1 MDNLRGTGRTY
12 RRLEHCV
19 DGMLNGNKIMFVLA
33 EEREFKRSVR
43 MVLTI
48 LEKLGIRA
56 NVDKDRVSI
65 AEKGFIQFG
74 GFSNTLKDMKNGR
87 FNEMT
92 LGFTTDHFVDERG
105 VISSR
110 DYEAFDIYARVLN
123 RKPNKNWV
131 RELLSE
137 NKTGIQEVYKQS
149 EELRRNWLYGDWDI
163 PENSYIKPDNK
174 KAPN

>member
-1 MDNLRGTGRTY
+1 
-12 RRLEHCV
+12 
-19 DGMLNGNKIMFVLA
+19 MFVLA
-33 EEREFKRSVR
+33 EERKVKQSVR
-43 MVLTI
+43 MLLTI

-87 FNEMT
+87 FNGIALE
-92 LGFTTDHFVDERG
+92 FITDHFVDECG

-110 DYEAFDIYARVLN
+110 DYEDFDIYTRLLN
-123 RKPNKNWV
+123 RKPDKNLV
-131 RELLSE
+131 QELLSE
-137 NKTGIQEVYKQS
+137 NKTGIQEVYKQA
-149 EELRRNWLYGDWDI
+149 EQLRRDWLHGNWDI